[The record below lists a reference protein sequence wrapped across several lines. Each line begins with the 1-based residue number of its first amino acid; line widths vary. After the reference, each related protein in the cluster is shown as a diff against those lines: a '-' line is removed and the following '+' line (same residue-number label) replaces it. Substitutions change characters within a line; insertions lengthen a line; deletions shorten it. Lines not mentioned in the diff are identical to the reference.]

1 MARVTDTNS
10 LYDFIGYVVLCAP
23 DSFPQRDYLPPH
35 EQVNLERA
43 FEELRNGIDL
53 VHRENREAGRSK
65 LLSQL
70 LDESLSLYKAGNEL
84 AAAHKLQ
91 DFQDAIFK
99 RQ

>member
-1 MARVTDTNS
+1 MARLTNIDS

-23 DSFPQRDYLPPH
+23 DGFPQRDYLPPQ
-35 EQVNLERA
+35 EQMNLELA

-53 VHRENREAGRSK
+53 GSRENPESDSSK
-65 LLSQL
+65 LLSKL
-70 LDESLSLYKAGNEL
+70 LDESFSLYKAGNEL